1 MNLTTTSRGLLAA
14 LALAGGLLALTGTAA
29 HAAPVMTAPALTA
42 QAVALDDGPEPVEL
56 NELGLPD
63 LLED

>member
-1 MNLTTTSRGLLAA
+1 MNLTTTTRSLVAA
-14 LALAGGLLALTGTAA
+14 VALAGGVLGFAA
-29 HAAPVMTAPALTA
+29 ATA
-42 QAVALDDGPEPVEL
+42 QAAPASATAVAHAEDGPEPVEL